1 MTGAE
6 QTAHEQTPCRVLQ
19 CPAGQQLPRV
29 KIKKKRRNWV
39 LPHSTQKST
48 LEKARSE
55 SKALKHSEVLDMC
68 PGVKETLLRAV
79 QTMAVRRGVGGWVEL
94 EARVC

>member
-29 KIKKKRRNWV
+29 KIKKKKEKLGLTTFNTEINFR
-39 LPHSTQKST
+39 KSKIR
-48 LEKARSE
+48 EQS
-55 SKALKHSEVLDMC
+55 S
-68 PGVKETLLRAV
+68 ETL
-79 QTMAVRRGVGGWVEL
+79 RGVGYVSWG
-94 EARVC
+94 